1 MEPLSAVLK
10 DDVDSWAIK
19 INSTA
24 GKKMGLKKGDV
35 VEVFNRDRGES
46 KYYRVILVPKVKKD
60 EAHINRTSAQLSG
73 ATNGDALDII
83 PAEPVEAEEAVM
95 RVEMEGSEREELLD
109 IVKEINENGGEAIHN
124 FFSEKQPVFN
134 HGAKIYWEE
143 KGITLTVAKI
153 NPFPYAIYTDKTQI
167 KVSVTSPF
175 NGILMVDTSGSM
187 YFNYIQNTPGIM
199 KLSGDPIIS
208 KLMNNPKFETLKETV
223 DSVEHSK
230 EVLRIHAA
238 ITAVLLYFSEK
249 AERELSERVALIT
262 YSSQAKTAAYKYKGN
277 IRYWLQIGA
286 AGVETSEQYKEM
298 LIKMLFTYIPKESNK
313 PTNGVNAFEELD
325 KLLSLMEKDS
335 KKKKVPTMIIILSDG
350 EFNGW
355 KGSFAKKTDV
365 LEVSESIINYVKERF
380 PPSRG
385 VIINAVYIGDT
396 PDELIE
402 VPEGEAGERL
412 QKKMERAEIAIDTL
426 KRITE
431 ITNGQLIIPKELKEL
446 AKFYESAAQSLI
458 FDLGSVEPDEEPEAG
473 DLSEEEEGEEYE
485 ADDVEAEPE
494 DGEFED
500 YTADI
505 DEDDIAEDEDDFDK
519 F

>member
-19 INSTA
+19 INSTV

-46 KYYRVILVPKVKKD
+46 RYYRVVLAPKVNKD

-73 ATNGDALDII
+73 ATNGDALDVI
-83 PAEPVEAEEAVM
+83 PAEPLEAEEAVM

-124 FFSEKQPVFN
+124 FFTEKQPVFN

-199 KLSGDPIIS
+199 KLSGDPIVS
-208 KLMNNPKFETLKETV
+208 KLMDNPKFETLKETV

-298 LIKMLFTYIPKESNK
+298 LIKMLFTYIPRESNK

-335 KKKKVPTMIIILSDG
+335 KNKKVPTMMIILSDG

-355 KGSFAKKTDV
+355 KGSFAKKEDV
-365 LEVSESIINYVKERF
+365 LEVSESIVNFVKERF

-396 PDELIE
+396 PEELIE

-412 QKKMERAEIAIDTL
+412 QKKRERAEIAIDTL

-458 FDLGSVEPDEEPEAG
+458 FDLGSVEDEEEEEPEE
-473 DLSEEEEGEEYE
+473 DVEEDDYSEEDFEE
-485 ADDVEAEPE
+485 DDFE
-494 DGEFED
+494 DG
-500 YTADI
+500 DI
-505 DEDDIAEDEDDFDK
+505 DEDEIEGEEEDDFDK

>member
-1 MEPLSAVLK
+1 MEPFAAVLK
-10 DDVDSWAIK
+10 DNVDSWVIK
-19 INSTA
+19 INSTV
-24 GKKMGLKKGDV
+24 GKKMGLKKGDI

-46 KYYRVILVPKVKKD
+46 KYYRLLFDSKIKKG
-60 EAHINRTSAQLSG
+60 EAYINRTSAQLSG
-73 ATNGDALDII
+73 ATNGDALDIL
-83 PAEPVEAEEAVM
+83 PAEPLEAEEAVM
-95 RVEMEGSEREELLD
+95 RVEMEGSERGELLE

-124 FFSEKQPVFN
+124 FFMEKEPVFN
-134 HGAKIYWEE
+134 HGSKIYWDE

-153 NPFPYAIYTDKTQI
+153 NPFPYAVYTDKTQI

-187 YFNYIQNTPGIM
+187 YFNYIHNTPGIM
-199 KLSGDPIIS
+199 KLSDDPIIN
-208 KLMNNPKFETLKETV
+208 KLMANQKFTMLKETV
-223 DSVEHSK
+223 ESVEKSK
-230 EVLRIHAA
+230 EVLRIHGA

-286 AGVETSEQYKEM
+286 AGVDTTEQYKEM
-298 LIKMLFTYIPKESNK
+298 LIKMLFTYIPQESNK

-335 KKKKVPTMIIILSDG
+335 KKKMPTMIIILSDG

-355 KGSFAKKTDV
+355 KGSFAKTEDV
-365 LEVSESIINYVKERF
+365 LEVSESIINFVKERF

-396 PDELIE
+396 PEDLVEI
-402 VPEGEAGERL
+402 PEGAEGERL
-412 QKKMERAEIAIDTL
+412 QKKRERAEIAIDTL
-426 KRITE
+426 KRITQ

-458 FDLGSVEPDEEPEAG
+458 FDLGTTENEEEDEETDEEEEEDFDDIELDEEGLEDSEA
-473 DLSEEEEGEEYE
+473 DQEEEEG
-485 ADDVEAEPE
+485 
-494 DGEFED
+494 
-500 YTADI
+500 
-505 DEDDIAEDEDDFDK
+505 DFDQ

>member
-10 DDVDSWAIK
+10 DNVDSWAIK
-19 INSTA
+19 INSTV
-24 GKKMGLKKGDV
+24 GKKMGLTKGDI

-46 KYYRVILVPKVKKD
+46 KYYRVVFDSKVKKA

-73 ATNGDALDII
+73 ATNGDALDIL

-95 RVEMEGSEREELLD
+95 RVEMEGSEREELLEA
-109 IVKEINENGGEAIHN
+109 VKEINENGGEAIHT

-153 NPFPYAIYTDKTQI
+153 NPFPYAVYTENTQI

-187 YFNYIQNTPGIM
+187 YFNYIHNTPGVM

-208 KLMNNPKFETLKETV
+208 KLMENPKFETLKETV

-286 AGVETSEQYKEM
+286 GGVETSEQYKEM

-335 KKKKVPTMIIILSDG
+335 KKKMPTMIIILSDG

-355 KGSFAKKTDV
+355 KGSFAKTDDV
-365 LEVSESIINYVKERF
+365 LEVSESIINFVKERF

-396 PDELIE
+396 PEELVEI
-402 VPEGEAGERL
+402 PEGEEGERL
-412 QKKMERAEIAIDTL
+412 SKKRERAEIAIDTL

-458 FDLGSVEPDEEPEAG
+458 FDLGTVEKEEDEPSEDEEEYDEG
-473 DLSEEEEGEEYE
+473 FEEDDEFSDELEDEEE
-485 ADDVEAEPE
+485 
-494 DGEFED
+494 
-500 YTADI
+500 
-505 DEDDIAEDEDDFDK
+505 DFDK

>member
-10 DDVDSWAIK
+10 DNVDSWAIK
-19 INSTA
+19 INSTV
-24 GKKMGLKKGDV
+24 GKKLGLKKGDIA
-35 VEVFNRDRGES
+35 EVFNRDRGES
-46 KYYRVILVPKVKKD
+46 KYYRVLFDSKMKKG
-60 EAHINRTSAQLSG
+60 EAHINRLSAQLSG
-73 ATNGDALDII
+73 ATNGDALDVI
-83 PAEPVEAEEAVM
+83 PAEPIEAEEAVM

-124 FFSEKQPVFN
+124 FFTEKQPVFN
-134 HGAKIYWEE
+134 HGAKIYWED

-153 NPFPYAIYTDKTQI
+153 NPFPYATYTEKTQI

-187 YFNYIQNTPGIM
+187 YFNYIPNAPGIM

-208 KLMNNPKFETLKETV
+208 KLISNPKFEMLKETV

-249 AERELSERVALIT
+249 AERELSERVALIS

-286 AGVETSEQYKEM
+286 AGVETTEQYKEM

-325 KLLSLMEKDS
+325 KLLTLMENDS
-335 KKKKVPTMIIILSDG
+335 EKKTPTMMIILSDG

-355 KGSFAKKTDV
+355 KGSFAKKEDV
-365 LEVSESIINYVKERF
+365 LEVSESIINFVKERF

-396 PDELIE
+396 PDDLVEI
-402 VPEGEAGERL
+402 PEGEAGERL

-426 KRITE
+426 KRITD
-431 ITNGQLIIPKELKEL
+431 ITNGQLIIPKQLKEL

-458 FDLGSVEPDEEPEAG
+458 FDLGSVEEDEGEVEEEEEAG
-473 DLSEEEEGEEYE
+473 TEEEEEYEVDSEDSEEEYENYAEGIDPDEFTDEEM
-485 ADDVEAEPE
+485 E
-494 DGEFED
+494 D
-500 YTADI
+500 
-505 DEDDIAEDEDDFDK
+505 DDFDK

>member
-10 DDVDSWAIK
+10 DNVDSWTIK
-19 INSTA
+19 INSTV
-24 GKKMGLKKGDV
+24 GKKMDLKKGDI

-46 KYYRVILVPKVKKD
+46 KYYRVLFDSRIKKGD
-60 EAHINRTSAQLSG
+60 AHINRMSAQLAG
-73 ATNGDALDII
+73 ATNGDALDIL
-83 PAEPVEAEEAVM
+83 PAEPIEAEEAVM
-95 RVEMEGSEREELLD
+95 RVEMEGSERGELLE

-134 HGAKIYWEE
+134 HGAKIYWDD

-153 NPFPYAIYTDKTQI
+153 NPFPYAIYTEKTQI

-187 YFNYIQNTPGIM
+187 YFNYIHNTPGIM

-208 KLMNNPKFETLKETV
+208 KLMENPKFEMLKETV
-223 DSVEHSK
+223 DNVEHSK
-230 EVLRIHAA
+230 EVLRIHGA

-249 AERELSERVALIT
+249 AERELSERVALIS

-286 AGVETSEQYKEM
+286 AGVDTTEQYKEM

-335 KKKKVPTMIIILSDG
+335 KKKMPTMIIILSDG

-355 KGSFAKKTDV
+355 KGSFAKTEDV
-365 LEVSESIINYVKERF
+365 LEVSESIINFVKERF

-396 PDELIE
+396 PEDLIE
-402 VPEGEAGERL
+402 IPEGPEGERL
-412 QKKMERAEIAIDTL
+412 QKKRERAEIAIDVL
-426 KRITE
+426 RRITE
-431 ITNGQLIIPKELKEL
+431 ITNGQLITPKELKEL

-458 FDLGSVEPDEEPEAG
+458 FDLGTIDKEG
-473 DLSEEEEGEEYE
+473 EEEEEY
-485 ADDVEAEPE
+485 D
-494 DGEFED
+494 EFED
-500 YTADI
+500 E
-505 DEDDIAEDEDDFDK
+505 EDFEGDLEGVEEDDFDQ